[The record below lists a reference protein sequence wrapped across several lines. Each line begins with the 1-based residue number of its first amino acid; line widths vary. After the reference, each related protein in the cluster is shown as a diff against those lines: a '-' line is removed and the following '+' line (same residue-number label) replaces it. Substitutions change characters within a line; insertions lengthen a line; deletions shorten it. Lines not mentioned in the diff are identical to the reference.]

1 MARKK
6 KPEEPEK
13 PENSERWL
21 LTYSDMITL
30 LMAFFIVLYA
40 ISNVEK
46 SKAAAL
52 SESLNEAFNIA
63 TEGQSGAGGL
73 GGGGGSASG
82 QTLRPSAGT
91 GLSPKASSK
100 KTPFRERANSTLRA
114 NINQGSMRIST
125 EARGVVVA
133 LSGDVF
139 FAKGDVSL
147 NADSLQQL
155 EQVADLL
162 RGLPQ
167 DIVVE
172 GHTDT
177 TPVERSDRYA
187 SNLMLS
193 AARAVSVAEA
203 LEMLG
208 VPKERISAAGYGDSR
223 PLKTNDT
230 PEGRAYNRRVD
241 ILIKFDGE

>member
-6 KPEEPEK
+6 KREEPEK
-13 PENSERWL
+13 PENAERWL

-30 LMAFFIVLYA
+30 LMAFFIVMYA

-52 SESLNEAFNIA
+52 SESLSEAFNNMPGIQ
-63 TEGQSGAGGL
+63 TGE
-73 GGGGGSASG
+73 GGGGHSASERNVP
-82 QTLRPSAGT
+82 LRAAPGT
-91 GLSPKASSK
+91 GLSPKPSSD
-100 KTPFRERANSTLRA
+100 KTPFRERATSTLKA
-114 NINQGSMRIST
+114 NINDGTMRVNT
-125 EARGVVVA
+125 EARGIVVA

-139 FAKGDVSL
+139 FGAGEATLSSEGL
-147 NADSLQQL
+147 SRL
-155 EQVADLL
+155 EGVADLL
-162 RGLPQ
+162 RSVPQ
-167 DIVVE
+167 EIVVE
-172 GHTDT
+172 GHTDS
-177 TPVERSDRYA
+177 TPVERGERFA

-208 VPKERISAAGYGDSR
+208 VPKERISAAGYGDSK
-223 PLKTNDT
+223 PLKSNDT

-241 ILIKFDGE
+241 ILIRFDE

>member
-6 KPEEPEK
+6 KPAEPEK

-52 SESLNEAFNIA
+52 SESLSEAFNNSPGIQ
-63 TEGQSGAGGL
+63 TGE
-73 GGGGGSASG
+73 GGGGHSASERNVP
-82 QTLRPSAGT
+82 LRAAPGT
-91 GLSPKASSK
+91 GLSPKASSS
-100 KTPFRERANSTLRA
+100 KTPFRERATSTLKA
-114 NINQGSMRIST
+114 NINDGTMRVST
-125 EARGVVVA
+125 EARGIVVA

-147 NADSLQQL
+147 NAESLSKL

-162 RGLPQ
+162 RGVSQ
-167 DIVVE
+167 EIVVE

-208 VPKERISAAGYGDSR
+208 VPKERLSAAGYGDSR

-241 ILIKFDGE
+241 ILIKFDE

>member
-6 KPEEPEK
+6 KEEPEK

-30 LMAFFIVLYA
+30 LMVFFVVMY
-40 ISNVEK
+40 
-46 SKAAAL
+46 AL
-52 SESLNEAFNIA
+52 SKVETTKYQSLSDSLSEAFSGMPGI
-63 TEGQSGAGGL
+63 QSGE
-73 GGGGGSASG
+73 GGGGHSAAERNVP
-82 QTLRPSAGT
+82 LRAAPGT
-91 GLSPKASSK
+91 GLSPKASSN
-100 KTPFRERANSTLRA
+100 KTPFRERATSTLKA
-114 NINQGSMRIST
+114 NINDGTMRVST

-147 NADSLQQL
+147 NAESLSKL

-162 RGLPQ
+162 RSVSQ

-177 TPVERSDRYA
+177 TPVERSERYA

-241 ILIKFDGE
+241 ILIKFEE